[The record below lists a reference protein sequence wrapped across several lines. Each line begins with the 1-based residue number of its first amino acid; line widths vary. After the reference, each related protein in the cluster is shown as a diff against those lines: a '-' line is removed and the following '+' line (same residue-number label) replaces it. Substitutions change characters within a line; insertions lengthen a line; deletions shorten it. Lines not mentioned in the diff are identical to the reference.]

1 MADAIYNKVAEFM
14 TDSVGFYAKASVDK
28 YNKPTFSGS
37 VTTVTGR
44 LIYDT
49 IKTKDVQG
57 VEVTD
62 IGRFITKGPATSI
75 TVNHKM
81 VVGADTF
88 TVNAIDNIADEN
100 GAHHTVIRFGR

>member
-1 MADAIYNKVAEFM
+1 MDAIYSKVAEFM
-14 TDSVGFYAKASVDK
+14 TDSVVFTAKASIDK

-37 VTTVTGR
+37 TTVTGR

-49 IKTKDVQG
+49 VKSRDVQG
-57 VEVTD
+57 VEVVD
-62 IGRFITKGPATSI
+62 VGKFITKGPSLTL
-75 TVNHKM
+75 TVGHRM

-88 TVNAIDNIADEN
+88 SINAVDQISDEN

>member
-1 MADAIYNKVAEFM
+1 MDAIYSKVAEFM
-14 TDSVGFYAKASVDK
+14 TDSVVFTAKASIDK

-37 VTTVTGR
+37 TTVTGR

-49 IKTKDVQG
+49 VKSRDVQG
-57 VEVTD
+57 VEVVD
-62 IGRFITKGPATSI
+62 VGKFITNGPSLTL
-75 TVNHKM
+75 TVGHRM

-88 TVNAIDNIADEN
+88 SINAVDQISDEN